1 MGNLVKVEG
10 KHYAPG
16 SRLNLR
22 ELEGELVQ
30 AARSGPGVDLWV
42 LATSTRML
50 DQHTEK
56 LEASAHELD
65 VEVLFLDM
73 GNDGLPR
80 LAVLMAAFQQ
90 ELEAWADLHGIMVS
104 AAVKEAL
111 EAVLAHAC
119 FTAALEQI
127 QGKLNSTLLGY
138 EDACRRAKRR
148 FLSVMA
154 DRGDSIACFN
164 QDVAL
169 RAHGVRPIGRPAIAA
184 AFDTWWSGASQP
196 PRHTVALGEEG
207 VGKTWVAMAWAHA
220 KAEANQLPLF
230 VPFNAYVSGITDS
243 ESLEAFLPR
252 LLAEWTEIGTAESW
266 RGRLRR
272 WFAMPSAE
280 AIIVLLAD
288 GLNERPNVN
297 WPTFFRTL
305 EDSRWRNT
313 MRIIATDRPGHWK
326 PNCAMAG
333 LAGFQE
339 VTVGGYSD
347 AELRKAL
354 QETTIQ
360 LSRIPSLLQALIR
373 KPRYCKLV
381 AEHFEEMNR
390 EGDMSVER
398 LIFLDNRHRFQEKRG
413 LALNTVE
420 FVDVIR
426 RLAEKY
432 RERPHLTGRDIQDLV
447 PRQDSDGRVH
457 QEIID
462 GGLLVPRENSP
473 GTFTVERTRLVYGL
487 GMLLGDDIGTASQRS
502 SGPELRER
510 IASWFE
516 PHPEMELKVAI
527 CASALFH
534 ALTDA
539 DYSQVARREL
549 LRYWL
554 TLRNWA
560 DEWHDTTL
568 QCIAR
573 CPDDFVWIA
582 EEFWQSAHDQ
592 RPAQELLARAFT
604 KYRDHPS
611 VQPVLVAAVERWMG
625 FINRSGHPVLRHDA
639 EHTRRAEERI
649 AARLGGLPA
658 ANTEVMVTGERL
670 FVIEHDG
677 WSRLPRLG
685 LLVISAGPRVPFV
698 RAFVRWSLA
707 AAVMGGAMEY
717 SEAAWVCRLA
727 EDDLETPS
735 LAEVQRLINL
745 QDPLARTAAHTL
757 LECLGTAR
765 ARALGLAHPLPES
778 ERQRK
783 LREQREADP
792 CRAWGPWSDEDCRTC
807 MERRDLAPGIVVRKL
822 GSRVMDSGFDVSPVL
837 LSRTA
842 QLLAAIN
849 PETLRAHMGHT
860 SEDHAVEE
868 VWPLLVSRNP
878 VVLADYLRSVVRTL
892 PARQPLGKRFLAFWL
907 EEFAFILRREDLEI
921 ISRAIDEARQEL
933 QAQTAEDRESEAK
946 TIEAYLFYSLIGHLN
961 GAERLRA
968 LLSRPDHAYD
978 LMDLQI
984 WFEPLSGEETR
995 AALDSLR
1002 ATSDPRR
1009 IFRTLWFLAYSRMAL
1024 TEADRDLLLSFMKSD
1039 DALVRGACMRFAC
1052 YVNDGELGRH
1062 IVDLGRTYASADL
1075 PWETHWGVAVLY
1087 LFSAHLPFATA
1098 ASRMHPALAG
1108 RLVVNRGNRPE
1119 ELDLYAATLDRGWE
1133 AVIASTHPDLA
1144 GLPIVM
1150 ARKLTTRP
1158 ENDLPE
1164 FREEEQSGVRFVN
1177 WTSTWGAGA
1186 PPKQSLAE
1194 AFRAMQE
1201 DPSPRLN
1208 AAARERVEWLMT
1220 AWTTPAFDWFGRE
1233 FDRDALV
1240 AIYDCRPE
1248 LFQRW
1253 TAAALVDGVDGRK
1266 IRLRLGN
1273 LLVDVC
1279 AVLLNREPARGAQ
1292 LWSVLRKERAVPIQ
1306 FNMLWEAFRA
1316 SDSSEVDAVRQEE
1329 LDACINDRDL
1339 SHLAY
1344 VAEMKGRSSWLRNAI
1359 DALIGSPVLWRRA
1372 KGLMLAS
1379 YSNIS
1384 ATEFEEL
1391 VARANVAGNWIE
1403 KLLEAMRENVR
1414 SNELAQTWYARYF
1427 GETDLDKA
1435 WGAYEAMLQWG
1446 DTRFDT
1452 WRESIESRGA
1462 VETARRLRF
1471 VNSAWQSRKRA
1482 FDRRD
1487 KRKENFLGQSISQ
1500 GQIFPFVNF

>member
-10 KHYAPG
+10 KHYALG
-16 SRLNLR
+16 ARLNLR

-30 AARSGPGVDLWV
+30 AARSGPGMDLWV

-90 ELEAWADLHGIMVS
+90 ELEAWAGLHRIVLS
-104 AAVKEAL
+104 APVKEAL
-111 EAVLAHAC
+111 EVVRAQPR
-119 FTAALEQI
+119 FAAPLEQI
-127 QGKLNSTLLGY
+127 RRKLNSTLLGY
-138 EDACRRAKRR
+138 EDACRRSKRR

-154 DRGDSIACFN
+154 DRGDSIARFN

-169 RAHGVRPIGRPAIAA
+169 RAQGARLIRRPAIAA

-196 PRHTVALGEEG
+196 RGHAVALGEEG
-207 VGKTWVAMAWAHA
+207 VGKTWVMMAWAFD
-220 KAEANQLPLF
+220 KAEADQMPLF
-230 VPFNAYVSGITDS
+230 VPFNANVSGITDG

-252 LLAEWTEIGTAESW
+252 LLAQWTEIGTADSW

-272 WFAMPSAE
+272 WLAMPSAE
-280 AIIVLLAD
+280 PIIVLVAD

-305 EDSRWRNT
+305 EDSRWRNAV
-313 MRIIATDRPGHWK
+313 RVIVTDRPGHWK

-347 AELRKAL
+347 AELRDAL
-354 QETTIQ
+354 RGTTIQ
-360 LSRIPSLLQALIR
+360 LSRIPPLLQALIR

-381 AEHFEEMNR
+381 AEHFKEMER
-390 EGDMSVER
+390 EVDMSVER
-398 LIFLDNRHRFQEKRG
+398 LIFLDNLHRFQQKRG
-413 LALNTVE
+413 LALNTAE

-432 RERPHLTGRDIQDLV
+432 RARPHLTARDIQDLV

-487 GMLLGDDIGTASQRS
+487 GMLLADDIGTASQRS
-502 SGPELRER
+502 SVPELRER

-527 CASALFH
+527 CASAVFH
-534 ALTDA
+534 ALIDA
-539 DYSQVARREL
+539 DYPRVTRREL

-560 DEWHDTTL
+560 DEWHETAL

-611 VQPVLVAAVERWMG
+611 VRPVLVVAAERWMG

-649 AARLGGLPA
+649 AARLGGLPG
-658 ANTEVMVTGERL
+658 ANTEVVVAGERL
-670 FVIEHDG
+670 FVIDDDG
-677 WSRLPRLG
+677 WSRLPRLA
-685 LLVISAGPRVPFV
+685 LLVISAGSRVPFV
-698 RAFVRWSLA
+698 RAFARWALA
-707 AAVMGGAMEY
+707 AAAMGGAMEY

-727 EDDLETPS
+727 EDDLETPFI
-735 LAEVQRLINL
+735 AEGQRLIDL
-745 QDPLARTAAHTL
+745 EDPLARTAAHTL

-765 ARALGLAHPLPES
+765 ARTLRLAYPLPES
-778 ERQRK
+778 EWQRT

-792 CRAWGPWSDEDCRTC
+792 CRALGPWSDEDCRTC
-807 MERRDLAPGIVVRKL
+807 AERRDLPPSVVARNL
-822 GSRVMDSGFDVSPVL
+822 GSRVMDTSFNMSPVL
-837 LSRTA
+837 LSRAT
-842 QLLAAIN
+842 QSLAAIN
-849 PETLRAHMGHT
+849 PETPHAHMGHT
-860 SEDHAVEE
+860 AEDHAVEE
-868 VWPLLVSRNP
+868 VWPLLASRNSTA
-878 VVLADYLRSVVRTL
+878 LANYLRSVVRTL

-907 EEFAFILRREDLEI
+907 EEFAFILRREELEV
-921 ISRAIDEARQEL
+921 ISRTIEEARREL
-933 QAQTAEDRESEAK
+933 QAQTADDRDSEAK
-946 TIEAYLFYSLIGHLN
+946 TIEAHLFRSVIGHLDR
-961 GAERLRA
+961 AERLSRF
-968 LLSRPDHAYD
+968 LSRPDHAHD

-984 WFEPLSGEETR
+984 WFEPLSGEEAR

-1009 IFRTLWFLAYSRMAL
+1009 IFRTLWFLANSRMAL
-1024 TEADRDLLLSFMKSD
+1024 TGADRDLLLSFMTSD

-1052 YVNDGELGRH
+1052 YVNDAELGRR
-1062 IVDLGRTYASADL
+1062 IVDLGRSYASADFS
-1075 PWETHWGVAVLY
+1075 WETHWGVAVLH
-1087 LFSAHLPFATA
+1087 LFSGHLPFTAA
-1098 ASRMHPALAG
+1098 ASRVHPALAG
-1108 RLVVNRGNRPE
+1108 RLIVHRGNRPE
-1119 ELDLYAATLDRGWE
+1119 ELDMYAATLDRGWE
-1133 AVIASTHPDLA
+1133 AVIAATQPDLA

-1150 ARKLTTRP
+1150 ARKLTSRL

-1164 FREEEQSGVRFVN
+1164 FREEEPSGVRFVN

-1186 PPKQSLAE
+1186 PPEQSLAE

-1201 DPSPRLN
+1201 DPTPRLN
-1208 AAARERVEWLMT
+1208 AAARERVEWLIA

-1240 AIYDCRPE
+1240 AMYDRRPE
-1248 LFQRW
+1248 LFERW
-1253 TAAALVDGVDGRK
+1253 TAAALVEGDDGRR

-1273 LLVDVC
+1273 FLVDVC
-1279 AVLLNREPARGAQ
+1279 AVLLKRDPARGAH
-1292 LWSVLRKERAVPIQ
+1292 LWSVLRKERTVPIQ
-1306 FNMLWEAFRA
+1306 FNMLEEAFRA
-1316 SDSSEVDAVRQEE
+1316 PDSSEIDAVRQEE
-1329 LDACINDRDL
+1329 LEACTNDREL
-1339 SHLAY
+1339 SYLAY
-1344 VAEMKGRSSWLRNAI
+1344 VAELEGRSTWLTNAI
-1359 DALIGSPVLWRRA
+1359 DALVRSPVLWRRA

-1379 YSNIS
+1379 YSNITT
-1384 ATEFEEL
+1384 AEFEDL
-1391 VARANVAGNWIE
+1391 VGRANVADTWIE
-1403 KLLEAMRENVR
+1403 KPMEAMRENVR
-1414 SNELAQTWYARYF
+1414 TNEFAQMWYARYLS
-1427 GETDLDKA
+1427 EVDPDKA
-1435 WGAYEAMLQWG
+1435 WGAYEVMLRWG

-1452 WRESIESRGA
+1452 WRESIEGRGA
-1462 VETARRLRF
+1462 VDTDRRLRF
-1471 VNSAWQSRKRA
+1471 VESAWQSRKRA

-1487 KRKENFLGQSISQ
+1487 KRKEYFLAQSISQ
-1500 GQIFPFVNF
+1500 GQVFPFVNF